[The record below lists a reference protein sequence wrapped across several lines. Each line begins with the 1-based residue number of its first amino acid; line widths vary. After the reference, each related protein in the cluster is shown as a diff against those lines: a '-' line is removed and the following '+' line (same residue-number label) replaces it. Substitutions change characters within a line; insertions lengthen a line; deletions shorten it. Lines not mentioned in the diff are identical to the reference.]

1 MRRLAP
7 RTEIQT
13 EASEF
18 PPPRGRGGGSS
29 LSNENGET
37 ELQIMVRLKY
47 AARQVEER
55 CCAFYQQRIKPVL
68 QQIRLMQAAKS
79 CCKK

>member
-7 RTEIQT
+7 RTETQT
-13 EASEF
+13 EASES
-18 PPPRGRGGGSS
+18 PPGAEGGSS

>member
-13 EASEF
+13 EASES
-18 PPPRGRGGGSS
+18 PPGAGGGSS

>member
-13 EASEF
+13 EASES
-18 PPPRGRGGGSS
+18 PPGAGSS